1 VAGSDLSWI
10 VDGVK
15 DAAVERGQLVMQLL
29 FSPGSPYSLA
39 AMLIC
44 TIIAAAATLANRGPK
59 REVRLKVLL
68 RAMFPRRIVMSESG
82 RADLFFSFFN
92 IFLWFLMF
100 GWAVVSAQE
109 VAKLGHGSLTSLF
122 GSLAPSTLPRW
133 TASALMT
140 FMLFVAFEL
149 GYWMNHYLSHKIPV
163 LWAFHKVH
171 HCAESLSP
179 LTDFRVHPIYT
190 VIFYNIVA
198 VTMGLMEGMGRYLLG
213 DDVAEFSIGG
223 MNILLLATGILLVHL
238 QHSHFWISFSGR
250 LGLFISSPA
259 HHQIHHSADPAH
271 YDRNFGGSLAIWDH
285 LFGTLHLPLKKREKL
300 RFGMPALD
308 YNPHSLRAGFLIPFR
323 EALEALRPRREP
335 RQVESSSAAGTEQD
349 CWSRQSTSFQG

>member
-1 VAGSDLSWI
+1 
-10 VDGVK
+10 
-15 DAAVERGQLVMQLL
+15 
-29 FSPGSPYSLA
+29 
-39 AMLIC
+39 
-44 TIIAAAATLANRGPK
+44 
-59 REVRLKVLL
+59 
-68 RAMFPRRIVMSESG
+68 
-82 RADLFFSFFN
+82 
-92 IFLWFLMF
+92 
-100 GWAVVSAQE
+100 
-109 VAKLGHGSLTSLF
+109 
-122 GSLAPSTLPRW
+122 
-133 TASALMT
+133 MT

-213 DDVAEFSIGG
+213 DEVAEFSIGG
-223 MNILLLATGILLVHL
+223 MNVLLLATGILLVHL

-285 LFGTLHLPLKKREKL
+285 LFGTLHLPSKKREKL

-335 RQVESSSAAGTEQD
+335 RQVEKVAA
-349 CWSRQSTSFQG
+349 RQVRNRTVGRGKAPASKDEPRPANAARDQEPISPRARRLVVERAGPSQGWLQ